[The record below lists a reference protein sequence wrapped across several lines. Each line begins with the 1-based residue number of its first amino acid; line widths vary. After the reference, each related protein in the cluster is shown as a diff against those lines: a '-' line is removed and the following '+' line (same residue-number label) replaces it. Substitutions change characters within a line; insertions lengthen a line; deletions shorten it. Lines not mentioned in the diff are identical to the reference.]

1 MYDLYFESFN
11 KKIPLTTE
19 EQELIKTYLS
29 VKKLRKK
36 QYLLQAG
43 DPCKVMAFVSKGA
56 LRSYTVD
63 DNGVEHIVQFAVEDW
78 FISDSYSFYT
88 GEDATYNIEAI
99 EDSELI
105 IISKS
110 ANDELLKHSPKYTA
124 FMMDKITGAYIALQK
139 RLNSINNIN
148 IEDRYQNF
156 LKQYPDIAQRVPQH
170 MIASYLGLTPETLS
184 RIRRRLML

>member
-19 EQELIKTYLS
+19 EEELIKTYLS
-29 VKKLRKK
+29 VKKIRKK

-43 DPCKVMAFVSKGA
+43 DPCKIMAFVSKGA

-110 ANDELLKHSPKYTA
+110 AHNELLQRSPKYTS
-124 FMMDKITGAYIALQK
+124 FMMDKITAAYIALQK
-139 RLNSINNIN
+139 RLNSINNVN

>member
-1 MYDLYFESFN
+1 MYDLYFENFN

-43 DPCKVMAFVSKGA
+43 DPCKIMAFVSKGA

-110 ANDELLKHSPKYTA
+110 ANDELLKQSPKYTA
-124 FMMDKITGAYIALQK
+124 FMMDKITAA
-139 RLNSINNIN
+139 
-148 IEDRYQNF
+148 
-156 LKQYPDIAQRVPQH
+156 
-170 MIASYLGLTPETLS
+170 
-184 RIRRRLML
+184 